1 MDLTLNDSIFVSE
14 DVLFRELD
22 DEAVLLNL
30 KTGIYFGLNP
40 LGTRIWQLIVEER
53 SLARVLEKVLHEYDV
68 GRSVLETDLLAL
80 GRQLCSSGLAE
91 IARA

>member
-1 MDLTLNDSIFVSE
+1 
-14 DVLFRELD
+14 
-22 DEAVLLNL
+22 
-30 KTGIYFGLNP
+30 
-40 LGTRIWQLIVEER
+40 
-53 SLARVLEKVLHEYDV
+53 VLEKVLHEYDV